1 MAQDLTAKYPLL
13 QRAFD
18 EQDGLFKFLE
28 STTPEPLKDVQ
39 SRIAEVIE
47 NAVARPAAEKEALM
61 VAAVIAL
68 APPYLLDEASR
79 FETDYSPEV
88 QVVINE
94 MLSAKPDTAL
104 PTNFAQVSAA
114 LGTVMMQDLTAAI
127 KSGNLPASREEIAAS
142 LQAAAKDEPL
152 VFQNLDSVGLKAAY
166 DTAKTE
172 LATALKTP
180 TPGPNIHPRKPG
192 V

>member
-1 MAQDLTAKYPLL
+1 MAQDLVSKYPLL

-28 STTPEPLKDVQ
+28 SATPPALKDVQ
-39 SRIAEVIE
+39 TRIAEVIE
-47 NAVARPAAEKEALM
+47 SAVARPAAEKEALM
-61 VAAVIAL
+61 VASVIAL

-94 MLSAKPDTAL
+94 MLSAKPNAAL
-104 PTNFAQVSAA
+104 PTNFAQVSVA

-127 KSGNLPASREEIAAS
+127 KSGNLPASREEIAES
-142 LQAAAKDEPL
+142 IKAAAKDEPL
-152 VFQNLDSVGLKAAY
+152 VFQNLDSAGLRTAF
-166 DTAKTE
+166 DTAKAE
-172 LATALKTP
+172 LAEALKTP
-180 TPGPNIHPRKPG
+180 APGPNIHPRKPG
-192 V
+192 M